1 MIWLLRAADFVVSV
15 DSGPM
20 HIAAAV
26 DTKMLSIH
34 TWSDP
39 RLVGPFSD
47 DAWIWQGGRNSAAA
61 NWGALVASR
70 TTATWRRH
78 RSRSPISSRSWSPSS
93 DLRNSW
99 RLLRLLFLW
108 KRRKDLL
115 FFAYPSNSSTI
126 ARSSFSSLTLA
137 SIFALAKSF
146 RGIPWTISIFVPSDL
161 VGNEQIRPFSIP

>member
-26 DTKMLSIH
+26 GAKMLSIH

-47 DAWIWQGGRNSAAA
+47 DAWIWQGGQIRRQQI
-61 NWGALVASR
+61 GAHSCFPHDRYMA
-70 TTATWRRH
+70 TTSLRL
-78 RSRSPISSRSWSPSS
+78 PISSRSSSPSS
-93 DLRNSW
+93 DPRDSW
-99 RLLRLLFLW
+99 RLLRLLFFW
-108 KRRKDLL
+108 KSRKDLL
-115 FFAYPSNSSTI
+115 FCAYPSNSSTI

-137 SIFALAKSF
+137 SILALAKSL
-146 RGIPWTISIFVPSDL
+146 RGTPWTISIFVPSDR
-161 VGNEQIRPFSIP
+161 VGNEHIRPFSIP